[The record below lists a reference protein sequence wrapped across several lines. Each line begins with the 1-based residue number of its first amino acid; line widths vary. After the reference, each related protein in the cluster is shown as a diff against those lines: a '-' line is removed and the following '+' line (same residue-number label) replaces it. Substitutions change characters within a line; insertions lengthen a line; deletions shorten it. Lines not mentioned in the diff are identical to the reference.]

1 MDQENKFLAPK
12 FIGVP
17 SRSRTRVP
25 DVRGQIAPRR
35 QPRPIYYTR
44 EQLDELCE
52 QIIVGFCIERYG
64 QELTPIPTEALL
76 QLLEEY
82 ADDVDQT
89 ADLPDGING
98 VTEYYWD
105 RKPTVKI
112 DARLT
117 QQHWRE
123 TRRRTTLCHEFSHVI
138 QHAPLWRALGPEN
151 SGDGPISQSCRCE
164 YDAQELYDLWDAW
177 MEWQAR
183 HLSGGFLMPRTRV
196 CRLAQ
201 RLAETKRWELPVRAD
216 SPPSIY
222 LSEHMVI
229 AFQVSSLAARVRLRQ
244 LGLVA

>member
-35 QPRPIYYTR
+35 QPRPVYYTR

-52 QIIVGFCIERYG
+52 QIIVGFCMERYG
-64 QELTPIPTEALL
+64 QELAPIPTEALL

-82 ADDVDQT
+82 AHDVDQT

-117 QQHWRE
+117 LQHWRE
-123 TRRRTTLCHEFSHVI
+123 TRRRTTLCHEFSH
-138 QHAPLWRALGPEN
+138 
-151 SGDGPISQSCRCE
+151 
-164 YDAQELYDLWDAW
+164 Y
-177 MEWQAR
+177 
-183 HLSGGFLMPRTRV
+183 
-196 CRLAQ
+196 
-201 RLAETKRWELPVRAD
+201 AD
-216 SPPSIY
+216 SG
-222 LSEHMVI
+222 LC
-229 AFQVSSLAARVRLRQ
+229 RVTVVER
-244 LGLVA
+244 AED